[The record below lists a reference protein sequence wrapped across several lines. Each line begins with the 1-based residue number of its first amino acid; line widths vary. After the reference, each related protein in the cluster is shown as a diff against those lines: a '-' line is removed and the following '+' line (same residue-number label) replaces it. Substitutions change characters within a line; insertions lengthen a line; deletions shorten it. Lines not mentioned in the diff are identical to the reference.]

1 MSITVVHMCLASAVV
16 VSSYS
21 YMPRVYG
28 THGLTMLTIM
38 LDSVGMPEEEN
49 CTEYTC
55 TATET
60 P

>member
-1 MSITVVHMCLASAVV
+1 MCLASAVV